1 MSFVLL
7 QAIKA
12 ECRCVGATAVIACAR
27 DLSEH
32 YKNSFSSIKA
42 IWKSTLAQNWNGS
55 TSLLLPRLHQQGR
68 TFNKFGRSGTD
79 FLVFYNQWQRN
90 RFYFGE
96 ANQLGTIVKIFS
108 QVQTVLLLWFLSAP
122 PPPLQMRAPVH
133 QWNEIVWLPLL
144 TLHGLTKGHEQKFRF
159 SI

>member
-96 ANQLGTIVKIFS
+96 ANQLGTIV
-108 QVQTVLLLWFLSAP
+108 SAKCKQYFYCDFWVP
-122 PPPLQMRAPVH
+122 PPPPPPPNARPCSPVK
-133 QWNEIVWLPLL
+133 WNRLASITDPTRFNQGPW
-144 TLHGLTKGHEQKFRF
+144 TKV
-159 SI
+159 